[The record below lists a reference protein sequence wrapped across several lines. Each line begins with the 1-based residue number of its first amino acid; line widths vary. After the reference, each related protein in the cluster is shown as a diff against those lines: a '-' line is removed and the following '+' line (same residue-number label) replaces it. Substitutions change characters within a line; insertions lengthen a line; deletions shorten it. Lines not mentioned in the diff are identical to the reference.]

1 MTDLIE
7 TAKAGRLNEELD
19 GGTITLSNV
28 GMIGGMYARPVI
40 MPPQVAIGA
49 LTKIKPVL
57 EKNEEGEIVERNQM
71 NASFST
77 DHRICD
83 GATTARFLMA
93 FKKYVESP
101 GQMLL
106 NLR

>member
-1 MTDLIE
+1 MTELIE

-28 GMIGGMYARPVI
+28 GMIGGIYARPVI
-40 MPPQVAIGA
+40 MPPQTAIGA

-57 EKNEEGEIVERNQM
+57 EKNEEGEIVEKHQM
-71 NASFST
+71 NVSFST

-83 GATTARFLMA
+83 GATTARFVMA